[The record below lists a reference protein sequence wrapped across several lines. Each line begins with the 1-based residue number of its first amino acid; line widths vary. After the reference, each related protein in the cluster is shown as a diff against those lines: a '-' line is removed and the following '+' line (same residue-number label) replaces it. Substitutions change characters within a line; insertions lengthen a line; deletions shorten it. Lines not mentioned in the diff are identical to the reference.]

1 MSDQILVLIDH
12 TDGQPRNASLEAVA
26 CAQQLS
32 KKTGSPVSALILGDG
47 LSNVAESLAQY
58 ELAKVITIEEPALR
72 DYRPETHCTALT
84 QVLSG
89 EQSRLLIMAHTY
101 QNLDLAPRLAARL
114 KAALVSDCVG
124 FRMEGTEPIFVR
136 QMFRNKLHADVR
148 VKSGAPWLVS
158 LQSGAFS
165 ADDAIRGTA
174 ERQSKSVD
182 LSGTPI
188 QRQLLE
194 KVGGTRDAVDLSKAE
209 VIIGVGRGIKK
220 EENLGLIRELAA
232 ALGAEIGAS
241 RPVVD
246 SDWLERDRQIGSS
259 GQSVSPKLYIAAGIS
274 GAIQHIVGIK
284 NSGCIVAIN
293 TDPNAPIFN
302 VANYGI
308 VGDLTEIVPALTKK
322 VKEARGV

>member
-1 MSDQILVLIDH
+1 MSDQIFVLIDH
-12 TDGQPRNASLEAVA
+12 TEGQPRNASLEAVA
-26 CAQQLS
+26 CAQQIS
-32 KKTGSPVSALILGDG
+32 NETGSPVSALILGDG
-47 LSNVAESLAQY
+47 VSSVAETLTRYQ
-58 ELAKVITIEEPALR
+58 LTRVVTIENPSLR
-72 DYRPETHCTALT
+72 EYRPETHCSALT
-84 QVLSG
+84 QVLS
-89 EQSRLLIMAHTY
+89 EERPRLVIMAHTY

-114 KAALVSDCVG
+114 KVALVSDCVG
-124 FRMEGTEPIFVR
+124 FRMEGSDPVFVR
-136 QMFRNKLHADVR
+136 QMFRNKLNADVR
-148 VKSGAPWLVS
+148 VKSDAPWLVS
-158 LQSGAFS
+158 LQSGAF
-165 ADDAIRGTA
+165 AVDDAIAGTA
-174 ERQSKSVD
+174 ELQSKSVD
-182 LSGTPI
+182 LGDTPI

-194 KVGGTRDAVDLSKAE
+194 KVGGTRDAVDLSKADM
-209 VIIGVGRGIKK
+209 IIGVGRGIKK
-220 EENLGLIRELAA
+220 EENLALIRELAA

-302 VANYGI
+302 IANYGI
-308 VGDLTEIVPALTKK
+308 VGDLTEIVPALTKR